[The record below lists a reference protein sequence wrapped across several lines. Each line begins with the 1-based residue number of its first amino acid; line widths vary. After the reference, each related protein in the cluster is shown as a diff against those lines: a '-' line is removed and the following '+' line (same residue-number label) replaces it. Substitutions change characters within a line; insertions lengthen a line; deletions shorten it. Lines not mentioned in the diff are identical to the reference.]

1 MSLLDY
7 WKQDKQ
13 QIASK
18 NLQQI
23 IGFAGEGYLRDGN
36 NTSLE
41 FRELLNNIP
50 PELIQQYAHN
60 SLEQPFKG
68 SGYALQDIVNEVG
81 SRLGFNVET
90 GLYQGR
96 PGKIGFDGIWRWEN
110 EYAIVIEVK
119 TTDAYRINIETIT
132 EYRNSLVDKGVLSE
146 RKSSILM
153 IVGRED
159 TGDLEAQIRGS
170 RHAWGIRLIS
180 VDSLIRLMF
189 LKQSLDDPAIIR
201 KIYEILVPREFTKL
215 DEIVELVFSTAEDA
229 KEEQPDEAEIEARL
243 AIDKTAPVSYH
254 SECMVKVEDH
264 LKKSFVPRTRVLYS
278 TENND
283 IAIVCIVSRE
293 YVSRDKKGYWF
304 GFHPYQV
311 EFLSSAG
318 KGYVALGCGTK
329 DTVLL
334 IEFNIFE
341 EWLIDMTKTERANR
355 FYWHVHID
363 REDERLALRLREHK
377 TIELTGYL
385 I

>member
-36 NTSLE
+36 NTSGE

-50 PELIQQYAHN
+50 SELMQQYVHN
-60 SLEQPFKG
+60 CLEQPFKG
-68 SGYALQDIVNEVG
+68 SGYALQDIVNEIG
-81 SRLGFNVET
+81 SRLGFYVEK

-96 PGKIGFDGIWRWEN
+96 PGEIGFDGIWRWEDG
-110 EYAIVIEVK
+110 YAIVVEVK
-119 TTDAYRINIETIT
+119 TTDAYRINIETIA

-153 IVGRED
+153 AVGRED

-170 RHAWGIRLIS
+170 RYAWGIRLIS
-180 VDSLIRLMF
+180 VDSLIRLML

-215 DEIVELVFSTAEDA
+215 DEIVELVFSTAEDI
-229 KEEQPDEAEIEARL
+229 KEEQPDEVEIETRT
-243 AIDKTAPVSYH
+243 IDKTAPVSYH
-254 SECMVKVEDH
+254 GECIEKVEAH
-264 LKKSFVPRTRVLYS
+264 LKRSFVPRTRVLYS

-293 YVSRDKKGYWF
+293 YVLKEKRAYWF

-311 EFLSSAG
+311 EFLTLAE

-334 IEFNIFE
+334 IEFNLFE
-341 EWLIDMTKTERANR
+341 KWLKDMTKTEKTNR
-355 FYWHVHID
+355 LYWHVHID
-363 REDERLALRLREHK
+363 REDERLMLRLREHK
-377 TIELTGYL
+377 TLELTEKL